1 MIFYVIFL
9 VIFAAALYALSDAL
23 YAVSK
28 NKNNFWMFFSHKVLK
43 TIGHVACVCAAM
55 QFFNVGCICNNNPN
69 RTTEIQTDTIMV
81 DSLFHEKV
89 DTPKQV
95 KKSEKPKSKPKQV
108 VKPKRKAKAP
118 RRSFTTHVT
127 LTCYNPE
134 RSQCDG
140 DPLVTASTAKIDLRK
155 LKRGE
160 LKWCAVS
167 PDLKPYLPFGSIVEI
182 DGYGIYEVKDLM
194 ADRIKHGIDILQYF
208 GKPKFKEEMVKVTK
222 LS

>member
-9 VIFAAALYALSDAL
+9 AIFAASLYALSDAL
-23 YAVSK
+23 YAVSQ
-28 NKNNFWMFFSHKVLK
+28 NKKNFWMFFSHKVLK
-43 TIGHVACVCAAM
+43 AIGHIACVCAAM

-69 RTTEIQTDTIMV
+69 RTTEIKTDTIMV
-81 DSLFHEKV
+81 DSIFHEKV
-89 DTPKQV
+89 DTHKQV
-95 KKSEKPKSKPKQV
+95 NGAEKNKPKVVSETKKSNESTD
-108 VKPKRKAKAP
+108 VKP
-118 RRSFTTHVT
+118 FITHVT

-134 RSQCDG
+134 PSQCDS

-167 PDLKPYLPFGSIVEI
+167 PDLKPYLPFGSIIEI

-208 GKPKFKEEMVKVTK
+208 GKPKFKEKMVKVTK
-222 LS
+222 IA